1 MNNYEMDN
9 YESKREIRN
18 EKIKQKRKRQRVIIV
33 GIIGLVTFVVIIAI
47 IVAVSAKIARN
58 AEQAVAEN
66 AAKEK
71 TEKEAQELQLKRE
84 ENTKKF
90 LDECYVS
97 VLPEDAS
104 VLVSNTN
111 GETFAEWFF
120 ANYGDDVAEELMTAT
135 DDGDLTGTE
144 IYASVGESLHVLADR
159 YHGLLDDDETAA
171 ENNIYM
177 REGKT
182 ESEAEITIAGD
193 LCLAEDGFVLD
204 HYDTVNDLTKCISP
218 KILEI
223 TNQSDIFYLNHEYCI
238 SDQGA
243 PLEGKYY
250 TFRANPERMSILDQM
265 GTDIVSLANNHVYD
279 YGKNALLDTTDF
291 LDEAGIPYVGGGK
304 NIEEAKRPIYFIVNG
319 IKIGFVGAS
328 NGEKIKYTPQATE
341 DSPGILRAYDTTEY
355 NQVIQKAS
363 KECDYLIAYIHW
375 GTEDSNYYN
384 SDQQNWG
391 REFLN
396 SGADI
401 VIGGHPHVLQG
412 MEYVDGKPI
421 IYSLG
426 DFWFNHE
433 TKYTGVLKLNIGFEG
448 LKEMSFV
455 PCLQTGYTTQYLD
468 TAEDQ
473 EELYSFLENLSPNI
487 EIDSKGVITQ
497 NVDISASRKV
507 R

>member
-1 MNNYEMDN
+1 MTNFEAGSGEVENYET
-9 YESKREIRN
+9 KRKIRN
-18 EKIKQKRKRQRVIIV
+18 EKIKQKRKRQRAIMI
-33 GIIGLVTFVVIIAI
+33 GIIAVVAIAIIIAI
-47 IVAVSAKIARN
+47 VVAVSMKISKNARQT
-58 AEQAVAEN
+58 ATEN

-71 TEKEAQELQLKRE
+71 AEKEAQELQLKRK
-84 ENTKKF
+84 ENAKALLEQF
-90 LDECYVS
+90 YVS
-97 VLPEDAS
+97 FLPEDAS
-104 VLVSNTN
+104 VPVSST
-111 GETFAEWFF
+111 EEKTFSEWFF
-120 ANYGDDVAEELMTAT
+120 ANYGDDVAEKLMTAA
-135 DDGDLTGTE
+135 DDGDLTGAE
-144 IYASVGESLHVLADR
+144 IYQSVGESLHVLADR
-159 YHGLLDDDETAA
+159 YHGLLNDEEIAA
-171 ENNIYM
+171 QNNIYM
-177 REGKT
+177 RDGKN
-182 ESEAEITIAGD
+182 ENEAEITIAGD

-218 KILEI
+218 EILEI

-243 PLEGKYY
+243 PLQGKYY
-250 TFRANPERMSILDQM
+250 TFRANPERMSILEQM

-279 YGKNALLDTTDF
+279 YGKNALLDTTDL
-291 LDEAGIPYVGGGK
+291 LDKAGIPYVGGGR

-355 NQVIQKAS
+355 NQVIQEAS

-384 SDQQNWG
+384 SNQQNWG

-455 PCLQTGYTTQYLD
+455 PCLQTGFTTQYLD
-468 TAEDQ
+468 TAKEQ
-473 EELYSFLENLSPNI
+473 EKLYSFLENLSPNI

-497 NVDISASRKV
+497 TKN
-507 R
+507 